1 VAQLFKKEVN
11 LVACNDVDGLMTA
24 LNINHKPEEWRLF
37 IDSTKSSMKAVLLH
51 NGNVL
56 PSIPVSYAVNMKE
69 SYDNMKP
76 LLNCLNYKKYQWQ
89 LC

>member
-1 VAQLFKKEVN
+1 VESPRSQCESVCVPFPPKPSGSFLKKKGN
-11 LVACNDVDGLMTA
+11 LVACNDVDGLMTV

-37 IDSTKSSMKAVLLH
+37 IDSSKSSLKVVLLH

-69 SYDNMKP
+69 S
-76 LLNCLNYKKYQWQ
+76 
-89 LC
+89 